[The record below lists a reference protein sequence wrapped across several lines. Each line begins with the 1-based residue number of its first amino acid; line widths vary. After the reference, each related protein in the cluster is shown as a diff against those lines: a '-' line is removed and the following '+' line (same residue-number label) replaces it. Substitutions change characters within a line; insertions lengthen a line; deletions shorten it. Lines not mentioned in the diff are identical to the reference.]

1 MLNDRWSTAIWLGKL
16 ASHQRWTLERS
27 WHDQFE
33 RMLELERA
41 LKTAMETP

>member
-16 ASHQRWTLERS
+16 AITRDALERS